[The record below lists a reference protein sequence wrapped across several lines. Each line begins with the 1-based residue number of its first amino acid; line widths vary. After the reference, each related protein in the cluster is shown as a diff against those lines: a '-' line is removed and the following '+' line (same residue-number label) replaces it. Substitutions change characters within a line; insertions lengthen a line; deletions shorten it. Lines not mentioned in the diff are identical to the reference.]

1 MNVRRLVFASLVLVL
16 TAACQPST
24 TAAPAAPSEA
34 DLAAIKAVS
43 NGFVAGFMAGD
54 MDAVA
59 AAYAEDAVL
68 MPPNAPP
75 VRGRAAIREFMATF
89 PPVAEITLT
98 DEHFEVVGDLAVAYG
113 KYTLTFGVEGVPAD
127 TGSYMDIRKR
137 QADGSWAY
145 AADIFNSDLPAP
157 AAAPAP

>member
-1 MNVRRLVFASLVLVL
+1 
-16 TAACQPST
+16 
-24 TAAPAAPSEA
+24 
-34 DLAAIKAVS
+34 
-43 NGFVAGFMAGD
+43 
-54 MDAVA
+54 
-59 AAYAEDAVL
+59 
-68 MPPNAPP
+68 
-75 VRGRAAIREFMATF
+75 MATF

-98 DEHFEVVGDLAVAYG
+98 DEHFEVVGDLALAYG

-145 AADIFNSDLPAP
+145 VADIFNSDLPAP